1 MAATAIYASRI
12 FTPHEEILDSVI
24 VVEDGKITQIGHRD
38 EVRIPE
44 DAEHFPAGDKFVIPG
59 FVDVHIHGA
68 GGHDVMEGT
77 AEAIAKVAA
86 TVARR
91 GTTSLVATT
100 VTAPPEETCKSLKGI
115 ARYIRS
121 PRNTESRFAAE
132 VLGIHL
138 EGPFI
143 NPARRGVHPLD
154 AIVPP
159 SKELFEGFVAAADG
173 FIKIITLA
181 PELPGA
187 LDLVE
192 LAVSGGIVAS
202 MGHTDATYEQA
213 VAAIKRGVTH
223 AAHVFN
229 AMRPFSHRDTGVIGA
244 VLTHS
249 GVTAELIADGHH
261 VDSPAVEILLHS
273 KGLEGVLLVSDG
285 TAATGMR
292 NGNYRLG
299 NFEVSVADGVV
310 RNSEGKLAGSTLTLD
325 RALKHI
331 VALGVPPIE
340 AVRMVT
346 LQPARRLGLGGKKG
360 VIAVG
365 ADADIVILEPDLRL
379 AGVMT
384 RGAGLT

>member
-1 MAATAIYASRI
+1 LR
-12 FTPHEEILDSVI
+12 
-24 VVEDGKITQIGHRD
+24 
-38 EVRIPE
+38 
-44 DAEHFPAGDKFVIPG
+44 
-59 FVDVHIHGA
+59 
-68 GGHDVMEGT
+68 
-77 AEAIAKVAA
+77 
-86 TVARR
+86 
-91 GTTSLVATT
+91 
-100 VTAPPEETCKSLKGI
+100 GI

-143 NPARRGVHPLD
+143 SPARRGVHPLD
-154 AIVPP
+154 AITPP
-159 SKELFEGFVAAADG
+159 SQELFEEFLSAAEG
-173 FIKIITLA
+173 FIRIITLA
-181 PELPGA
+181 PEVDGA
-187 LDLVE
+187 LDLIE
-192 LAVSGGIVAS
+192 RAVAQGVVAS
-202 MGHTDATYEQA
+202 MGHTDASYEQA
-213 VAAIKRGVTH
+213 RAAIARGVTH
-223 AAHVFN
+223 AAHMFN

-244 VLTHS
+244 VLTS
-249 GVTAELIADGHH
+249 PEVTAELIADGRH
-261 VDSPAVEILLHS
+261 VDAPAMEILLRA

-325 RALKHI
+325 RALQHI
-331 VALGVPPIE
+331 VALGVPLID

-346 LQPARRLGLGGKKG
+346 LLPARRIGLGGKKG

-365 ADADIVILEPDLRL
+365 ADADIVILNPDLRL

-384 RGAGLT
+384 RGAGLA

>member
-1 MAATAIYASRI
+1 MASTAIYASRI
-12 FTPHEEILDSVI
+12 LTPHEEILDSVI
-24 VVEDGKITQIGHRD
+24 VVEDGKITQMGHRD
-38 EVRIPE
+38 EVRIPA
-44 DAEHFPAGDKFVIPG
+44 DAEHFAAGDRIVIPG

-77 AEAIAKVAA
+77 AEAIAKVAS

-100 VTAPPEETCKSLKGI
+100 VTAPPEETCKSLEGI

-121 PRNTESRFAAE
+121 KRNTESRFAAE

-143 NPARRGVHPLD
+143 SPARRGVHPAD
-154 AIVPP
+154 SIVQP
-159 SKELFEGFVAAADG
+159 SKELFEEFVAAADG
-173 FIKIITLA
+173 FIRILTLA

-187 LDLVE
+187 LDLIE
-192 LAVSGGIVAS
+192 RAVAKGIVAS
-202 MGHTDATYEQA
+202 MGHTDATFEQA
-213 VAAIKRGVTH
+213 RAAIQRGVTH
-223 AAHVFN
+223 AAHMFN

-244 VLTHS
+244 VLTS
-249 GVTAELIADGHH
+249 AEVIAEVIADGHH
-261 VDSPAVEILLHS
+261 VDSPAMEILLRA
-273 KGLEGVLLVSDG
+273 KGLDGVVLVSDG

-299 NFEVSVADGVV
+299 NFEVSVTDGVV

-325 RALKHI
+325 RALQQI
-331 VALGVPPIE
+331 VALGVPLLE
-340 AVRMVT
+340 AVRMAT
-346 LQPARRLGLGGKKG
+346 LLPARRLGLGGKKG

-365 ADADIVILEPDLRL
+365 ADADIVVLNPDLRI

-384 RGAGLT
+384 RGAGLA

>member
-1 MAATAIYASRI
+1 MAATAIYANRI

-38 EVRIPE
+38 EVRVPE

-59 FVDVHIHGA
+59 FVDVHVHGA

-77 AEAIAKVAA
+77 AEAIAKVAS

-100 VTAPPEETCKSLKGI
+100 VTAPPEETSKSLKGL

-121 PRNTESRFAAE
+121 PRNSEPRFAAE

-143 NPARRGVHPLD
+143 SPARRGVHPLD

-159 SKELFEGFVAAADG
+159 SKELFEEFVAAADG
-173 FIKIITLA
+173 FIRIVTLA

-187 LDLVE
+187 LDLIE
-192 LAVSGGIVAS
+192 QAVSSGIVAS

-223 AAHVFN
+223 AAHIFN

-244 VLTHS
+244 VLTHPD
-249 GVTAELIADGHH
+249 VTAELIADGHH
-261 VDSPAVEILLHS
+261 VDSPAVEILLRS
-273 KGLEGVLLVSDG
+273 KGLEGVVLVSDG

-299 NFEVSVADGVV
+299 NFEVTLADGIV

-325 RALKHI
+325 RALQHI
-331 VALGVPPIE
+331 VALGVPLIE